1 MGKRQFKPGNMLYPV
16 PAVMVSVADK
26 EGNANIITVAWAGTV
41 CTNPPMLT
49 ISVRPERYS
58 YHMIQETGEFVNL
71 TTEELA
77 RATDYCGVRSG
88 RDTDKWAD
96 MGLTK
101 EKASEVSAPLIRE
114 CPVNLECRVVRV
126 DELGSH
132 HMFLAQ
138 VVAVDEAYMDE
149 KDPFN
154 LSAAR
159 PMAYS
164 HGRYYGLGECL
175 GTFGYSVKKTAE
187 KRGPGKGKA
196 ALEAGNSSGRRKA
209 GIKAGR
215 GTGRQRPGTRQGKA
229 VGRPQSGPP
238 GIRK

>member
-1 MGKRQFKPGNMLYPV
+1 M
-16 PAVMVSVADK
+16 
-26 EGNANIITVAWAGTV
+26 
-41 CTNPPMLT
+41 
-49 ISVRPERYS
+49 
-58 YHMIQETGEFVNL
+58 
-71 TTEELA
+71 
-77 RATDYCGVRSG
+77 
-88 RDTDKWAD
+88 
-96 MGLTK
+96 
-101 EKASEVSAPLIRE
+101 PLIRE

-138 VVAVDEAYMDE
+138 VVAVDVDEKYMDE
-149 KDPFN
+149 KDTFH

-187 KRGPGKGKA
+187 KRGSGKGKA
-196 ALEAGNSSGRRKA
+196 APEAGNSSGRRKD

-215 GTGRQRPGTRQGKA
+215 GAGRQRPGTRQGKA

>member
-1 MGKRQFKPGNMLYPV
+1 MHQSADADHQH
-16 PAVMVSVADK
+16 PAGA
-26 EGNANIITVAWAGTV
+26 
-41 CTNPPMLT
+41 
-49 ISVRPERYS
+49 
-58 YHMIQETGEFVNL
+58 VNL

-101 EKASEVSAPLIRE
+101 EKASKVSVPLIRE

-138 VVAVDEAYMDE
+138 VVAVDVDEAYMDE
-149 KDPFN
+149 KDTFH

-187 KRGPGKGKA
+187 KRGSGKGKA
-196 ALEAGNSSGRRKA
+196 APEAGNSSGRRKDGA
-209 GIKAGR
+209 GLGKDAGKRQTGGGPGRIPGRNRTGSGLGELTGRQRPGDRPGR
-215 GTGRQRPGTRQGKA
+215 GAGRQRPGTRQGKA

>member
-1 MGKRQFKPGNMLYPV
+1 M
-16 PAVMVSVADK
+16 
-26 EGNANIITVAWAGTV
+26 
-41 CTNPPMLT
+41 
-49 ISVRPERYS
+49 
-58 YHMIQETGEFVNL
+58 NL

-101 EKASEVSAPLIRE
+101 EKASEVSVPLIRE

-138 VVAVDEAYMDE
+138 VVAVDVDEAYMDE
-149 KDPFN
+149 KDTFH